1 MIVNNNEDL
10 HRCRL
15 SMRCKYGAHG
25 AVEPGQDAVS
35 PALPMLTDEAVP
47 KKHIGTFEAHLANV
61 RHFFVFCAPKQPAA
75 SLFSSPYQSPYLLG
89 AGLHRDVAWIDH
101 LWGTFT
107 SSRTGTSISSQ
118 LLDHLIR
125 AKALYLMASIRP

>member
-1 MIVNNNEDL
+1 MQFPLPYQCSRMKPYQKNIL
-10 HRCRL
+10 
-15 SMRCKYGAHG
+15 
-25 AVEPGQDAVS
+25 EP
-35 PALPMLTDEAVP
+35 LKRILLTCA
-47 KKHIGTFEAHLANV
+47 IFC
-61 RHFFVFCAPKQPAA
+61 FCAPTQPAA

-89 AGLHRDVAWIDH
+89 AGLHRDAAWIDR

>member
-61 RHFFVFCAPKQPAA
+61 RHFFVFARQHSQPHHYFLHLTTLLTCLVRIAP
-75 SLFSSPYQSPYLLG
+75 
-89 AGLHRDVAWIDH
+89 
-101 LWGTFT
+101 
-107 SSRTGTSISSQ
+107 
-118 LLDHLIR
+118 
-125 AKALYLMASIRP
+125 

>member
-61 RHFFVFCAPKQPAA
+61 RHFLFLRANTASRITIFFTLPISLPAWCGIAP
-75 SLFSSPYQSPYLLG
+75 
-89 AGLHRDVAWIDH
+89 
-101 LWGTFT
+101 
-107 SSRTGTSISSQ
+107 
-118 LLDHLIR
+118 
-125 AKALYLMASIRP
+125 